1 VRSPAARAIAAC
13 AACTGFAL
21 CACNRAPPI
30 ASCDDDLRGVYATD
44 RERWMI
50 LDSGATLEAYPLFP
64 DGAVT
69 SELVSAPRVIDL
81 ERPGN
86 ASLRGTLHQRFMRR
100 AERCDAE
107 VRIQIS
113 RCAGDTLELVLS
125 DPSPPLRFSPC
136 EWPRPGTSRV
146 VRWRRE

>member
-1 VRSPAARAIAAC
+1 VCTAL
-13 AACTGFAL
+13 AACT
-21 CACNRAPPI
+21 ACGRASSI
-30 ASCDDDLRGVYATD
+30 ASCDDDLRGVYVIGG
-44 RERWMI
+44 ERWMI
-50 LDSGATLEAYPLFP
+50 LDNGRSLEAYPLFP

-69 SELVSAPRVIDL
+69 GDVVAAPRVIDF
-81 ERPGN
+81 ERAAPASN
-86 ASLRGTLHQRFMRR
+86 APIRGTLHQRFMRR

-136 EWPRPGTSRV
+136 EWPRPGTSRA